1 MCVIPVYII
10 TPYDMERVVQQ
21 TNKQTNKQKEN
32 NNGKKVRNT
41 GKKANQNPEIEVM
54 K

>member
-1 MCVIPVYII
+1 MTRKEWCNKQ
-10 TPYDMERVVQQ
+10 TSKQ
-21 TNKQTNKQKEN
+21 TNKQTKREQQWK
-32 NNGKKVRNT
+32 KKVRNT

>member
-1 MCVIPVYII
+1 M
-10 TPYDMERVVQQ
+10 VQQTNNQ
-21 TNKQTNKQKEN
+21 TNKQTNKKRTTME
-32 NNGKKVRNT
+32 KKVRNT